1 MNEFTNEMDKL
12 RKKIESFPLKIDKGT
27 KKMKED
33 FHKTKVDE
41 RNSLVKSEIDK
52 YKKLNTQI
60 KEKLNNIKLSLI
72 PEDKKIDYKALDDII
87 TTKKNELININEFA
101 TEEDKLGLT
110 KIITCI
116 SDLDDSNLDKIN
128 KMIKKFI
135 DRLSSIGI
143 TLKEEDFN
151 YTLYTN
157 IYMKSFLENI
167 NNPSF
172 KDIMKKTFD
181 SIYWSCPNLIYELK
195 FMLKNISESHEKEIK
210 NKFNATSKKDN
221 IFEDFKASIDSYKE
235 TKLSD
240 KYNIIK
246 PFIDGTKKPEE
257 YVKDS
262 VARTKAFDK
271 FIISGTFEE
280 LDDENKEKYF
290 KDINK
295 IEYLVEELEEYNIFK
310 PFIDEIV
317 KRYKNK
323 DNIKDVFKNK
333 DKEISK
339 FESERKKVVSKIL
352 PHKTLFKYVDNTKN
366 EKLILK
372 ENEVIKNLI
381 SNLDEYESNKTDDIL
396 ITTLK
401 DTSTY
406 LDIIK
411 LLASNYM
418 IYMVLYKA
426 LKIEINSDSLYE
438 RLVDYAYNPNIAF
451 TDDINILNELEISDI
466 ISNKYKLLG
475 INLLKE
481 DITDGIDNLKSD
493 IEFVN
498 DVKSVESSGISFD
511 DLNLINEITALD
523 ENE

>member
-1 MNEFTNEMDKL
+1 MNEFISEMDNLK
-12 RKKIESFPLKIDKGT
+12 KKIESFPLKVDKGT

-33 FHKTKVDE
+33 FHKTKVEE
-41 RNSLVKSEIDK
+41 RNSLVKSEIEK
-52 YKKLNTQI
+52 YKKTNNQI
-60 KEKLNNIKLSLI
+60 KERLEGIKNSLI
-72 PEDKKIDYKALDDII
+72 PEDKKIDYKTLLDII
-87 TTKKNELININEFA
+87 DTKKNELIKINDFA

-116 SDLDDSNLDKIN
+116 SDLDDGNLDKIN
-128 KMIKKFI
+128 KMIKKYI
-135 DRLSSIGI
+135 DRLASIGI
-143 TLKEEDFN
+143 NLKEEDFN
-151 YTLYTN
+151 YTLYTS

-172 KDIMKKTFD
+172 KDLMRKTFD
-181 SIYWSCPNLIYELK
+181 NIYWSCPNIIYELK
-195 FMLKNISESHEKEIK
+195 FMLKNIADSHQKEIK
-210 NKFNATSKKDN
+210 NKFNSISKKDN
-221 IFEDFKASIDSYKE
+221 IYEEYKESINSYKE
-235 TKLSD
+235 TIFND
-240 KYNIIK
+240 KYNLIK

-257 YVKDS
+257 YTLDS
-262 VARTKAFDK
+262 ASRAKAFDR
-271 FIISGTFEE
+271 FLVSGTFESLE
-280 LDDENKEKYF
+280 EENKEKYY

-295 IEYLVEELEEYNIFK
+295 IKYLVEELEEYNIFK

-323 DNIKDVFKNK
+323 DNLKDVFKNK
-333 DKEISK
+333 DKEIKK

-381 SNLDEYESNKTDDIL
+381 SNLDEYESNKTDDII

-418 IYMVLYKA
+418 VYMVLYKA
-426 LKIEINSDSLYE
+426 LKLEVNSDDLYE
-438 RLVDYAYNPNIAF
+438 KLVDYANNPNISF

-481 DITDGIDNLKSD
+481 DITNGIDSLKSD
-493 IEFVN
+493 IEFLN
-498 DVKSVESSGISFD
+498 DVKNIESSGIKFE
-511 DLNLINEITALD
+511 DLVLINEISSL